1 MKILLN
7 DTNGSKVTK
16 KSVETAILE
25 FIDKTPK
32 YEYHDIKILAI
43 VLMAHGGENAHGSPD
58 W

>member
-1 MKILLN
+1 MKIQLN

-16 KSVETAILE
+16 KTVCSAIKE
-25 FIDKTPK
+25 FIRNTPTDH
-32 YEYHDIKILAI
+32 EIKILAI

>member
-1 MKILLN
+1 MKIQLN
-7 DTNGSKVTK
+7 DTNSSKVTK

-32 YEYHDIKILAI
+32 YHDIKILAI
-43 VLMAHGGENAHGSPD
+43 VLMAHGGENAHGNPD